1 MVWSPAT
8 IESYKVARVLF
19 PSCST
24 IVVLGVMKSNNYCG
38 YMHRVSLGYFVYERT
53 YFLTFMHVHACT

>member
-19 PSCST
+19 PNCST
-24 IVVLGVMKSNNYCG
+24 FYVWYYEEQWLYAQGI
-38 YMHRVSLGYFVYERT
+38 GYFVYERT
-53 YFLTFMHVHACT
+53 YFLTFVHVHVCT

>member
-24 IVVLGVMKSNNYCG
+24 IVMFGVMKSNGC
-38 YMHRVSLGYFVYERT
+38 MHRVSLGYFVYERT
-53 YFLTFMHVHACT
+53 YFLTFVHVHACTCT